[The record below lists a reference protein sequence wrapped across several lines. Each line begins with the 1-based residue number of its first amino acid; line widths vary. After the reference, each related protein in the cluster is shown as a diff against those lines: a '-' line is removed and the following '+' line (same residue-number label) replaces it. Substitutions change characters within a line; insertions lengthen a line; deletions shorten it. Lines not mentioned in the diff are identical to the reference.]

1 MSSRSAALRV
11 GHSASRVQQVTA
23 KSLRILHSNRGIVV
37 VAGDGGQVTGLTVE
51 KVDSQTHIFGGDW

>member
-23 KSLRILHSNRGIVV
+23 KSLRILHSNRGIAVF
-37 VAGDGGQVTGLTVE
+37 AGDGGQVTGLTVE